1 MTTLYEGTHVGELG
15 SIKLTPTDC
24 TYRQQQY
31 NGVGRWKHIYMGVGE
46 RVTKKDVGMVSTAQG
61 AWLGGPRRGGIGK
74 RGDEDVETR

>member
-31 NGVGRWKHIYMGVGE
+31 NGGQVETHMGVGE
-46 RVTKKDVGMVSTAQG
+46 SKKDVGMVSTAQG
-61 AWLGGPRRGGIGK
+61 AWLGSPRRGGIGR
-74 RGDEDVETR
+74 RGDDDVEAR

>member
-31 NGVGRWKHIYMGVGE
+31 NGGQVETHMGVGE
-46 RVTKKDVGMVSTAQG
+46 SKKDVTLS
-61 AWLGGPRRGGIGK
+61 AW
-74 RGDEDVETR
+74 

>member
-31 NGVGRWKHIYMGVGE
+31 NGGQVETHMGVGE
-46 RVTKKDVGMVSTAQG
+46 SKKDVGMVRRHRAHGWG
-61 AWLGGPRRGGIGK
+61 APAGEVVGGGEMR
-74 RGDEDVETR
+74 T

>member
-31 NGVGRWKHIYMGVGE
+31 NGGQVETQDIWELESQKRM
-46 RVTKKDVGMVSTAQG
+46 S
-61 AWLGGPRRGGIGK
+61 AWLARHRAHGWGAPAGEVLGEGEMR
-74 RGDEDVETR
+74 T